1 MSAPLAAEEDR
12 NILNICHI
20 PWLVLTELFGK
31 EMWAR
36 EPCKTK
42 RGEKHLQQ
50 SIIFLQL
57 DVELQDQ
64 DRKMHHNDTFDNA
77 FYGNKEEVNYWV
89 PLKCVFTTLLKPI
102 YFQESIQ
109 AHA

>member
-31 EMWAR
+31 EMWGT
-36 EPCKTK
+36 ELCKTK
-42 RGEKHLQQ
+42 RGEKRLQQ

-57 DVELQDQ
+57 NVELQEQ
-64 DRKMHHNDTFDNA
+64 DRKMYHNDTFDNA
-77 FYGNKEEVNYWV
+77 FYANKEEVNYWV
-89 PLKCVFTTLLKPI
+89 PIKYVFVTLLKHI
-102 YFQESIQ
+102 CFQESTQ